1 MDDTKWVSRLGDL
14 SGVDYVSPPGMNRR
28 KLPQHDAKPRV
39 ETFSCS
45 KKNET
50 TLTWKTAEGETSQSP
65 ASAWFIA
72 DDPRKVSTADLV
84 QRLFE
89 ALELP
94 GVASDYHFALLRAY
108 DILWSRRRREPEVL
122 PELERLCLLDIHLVE
137 QRPDIIHMTVQDEE
151 LTARVPA
158 FHYLVFLYEQEGAT
172 SDALDIARRAAA
184 AGQGSSELDRLQLR
198 VAALEEE
205 DRP

>member
-14 SGVDYVSPPGMNRR
+14 SGVGYVSPPAVERR

-39 ETFSCS
+39 ATFSYS
-45 KKNET
+45 GKHET
-50 TLTWKTAEGETSQSP
+50 SLMWKTGDGETSQSP
-65 ASAWFIA
+65 ASAWFSA
-72 DDPRKVSTADLV
+72 DDPRKISTADMLH
-84 QRLFE
+84 RLYE

-94 GVASDYHFALLRAY
+94 GVASDYHFALLQAY
-108 DILWSRRRREPEVL
+108 DILWSRRRREPGVL
-122 PELERLCLLDIHLVE
+122 PELERLCLLNIHLVE
-137 QRPDIIHMTVQDEE
+137 QRPDIIHMPVQDEE
-151 LTARVPA
+151 FTARVPA
-158 FHYLVFLYEQEGAT
+158 FHYLVFLYEQEGAI

-184 AGQGSSELDRLQLR
+184 AGQDLSDLDRLEQR